1 MAMYKSQRMVSYL
14 KDPLNI
20 LPPRKTWDILDYK
33 TVELLP
39 YLDHFEDYVESMG
52 GRLKSGIEI
61 TDNRAF
67 PIIKKLNLKIFKS
80 KNSRWYLFLE
90 NLK

>member
-1 MAMYKSQRMVSYL
+1 MEKHLSQRMNEYL
-14 KDPLNI
+14 KDPINV
-20 LPPRKTWDILDYK
+20 LPPRKAWDILDYR

-52 GRLKSGIEI
+52 GRMKSGVEI
-61 TDNRAF
+61 TDNKAF
-67 PIIKKLNLKIFKS
+67 PIIKKLELKIFKA

>member
-1 MAMYKSQRMVSYL
+1 MEKHLSQRMNDYL
-14 KDPLNI
+14 RDPLNV
-20 LPPRKTWDILDYK
+20 LPPRKTWDILDYR

-39 YLDHFEDYVESMG
+39 YLDNFEDYVESIG
-52 GRLKSGIEI
+52 NRLKSGIEI

-67 PIIKKLNLKIFKS
+67 PIIKKLGLKIFKS